1 MLQYRVLPIQEEI
14 LTQGFQNLV
23 TPENT
28 AVSPLGWVTTT
39 TTACV
44 LCVCLL
50 DTMTFIV
57 S

>member
-1 MLQYRVLPIQEEI
+1 MLQYRVLPIQEEV

-23 TPENT
+23 NPENT
-28 AVSPLGWVTTT
+28 AASPLGWVTTT

-44 LCVCLL
+44 ICICLL
-50 DTMTFIV
+50 DTIILIL

>member
-1 MLQYRVLPIQEEI
+1 MLQYRVLPIQEEV

-23 TPENT
+23 NPENT